1 MTIRTYPMIKSLKQ
15 LAKLLGFPPAQA
27 LRRAG
32 LSTDLLLDEGKGFMP
47 AQAFALWDA
56 MIVESARPDL
66 PLYLGKLFAHAPFT
80 PAMFSFSSSPDVRT
94 GFHRLSI
101 FKPLMGP
108 MRIDVSE
115 DAVGLHLS
123 ISSVDAQHPAPAPF
137 VWFEAIY
144 LLECMRCCTAEPI
157 VPVRARLPELHEPDR
172 EMLGFLGV
180 KPEYGAAAGLSI
192 SKQDADLPLITD
204 NSEAWPDFEKR
215 LRRELEE
222 RAGDNPVTMRAK
234 RALHDMLPSGDASIE
249 VMCKRLAI
257 SKRTLQRQLKEE
269 GETFQTVLASTR
281 SELARQYL
289 AQDNLSVEEVSY
301 PLAYK
306 EPNSFYRAFHD
317 WTGLTPAEARGMHA
331 H

>member
-1 MTIRTYPMIKSLKQ
+1 MANRTYPMIKSLKQ

-32 LSTDLLLDEGKGFMP
+32 LSTDLLVDEGKGLTP

-56 MIVESARPDL
+56 IDVEAGRDDL
-66 PLYLGKLFAHAPFT
+66 PFYLGKLFAHAPFT

-115 DAVGLHLS
+115 DESGLKLS
-123 ISSVDAQHPAPAPF
+123 IGSVDQQVIAPATF
-137 VWFEAIY
+137 IWFEAAY
-144 LLECMRCCTAEPI
+144 LLESMRCYTGEHI
-157 VPVRARLPELHEPDR
+157 VPLRADLPALRRPAAELVEFV
-172 EMLGFLGV
+172 GIA
-180 KPEYGAAAGLSI
+180 PEYGSGASLII
-192 SKQDADLPLITD
+192 SRADADLPLITD
-204 NSEAWPDFEKR
+204 NADAWPDFEKR

-222 RAGDNPVTMRAK
+222 RAGDNPTTMRAK
-234 RALHDMLPSGDASIE
+234 RALHEMLPSGDASIE
-249 VMCKRLAI
+249 AMCKRLAM

-289 AQDNLSVEEVSY
+289 AQDNMSVEEVSY
-301 PLAYK
+301 LLAYK

-317 WTGLTPAEARGMHA
+317 WTGLTPAEARGMAA

>member
-15 LAKLLGFPPAQA
+15 LAKLLGFPAEQA

-32 LSTDLLLDEGKGFMP
+32 LATDLLIDEGKGLTP
-47 AQAFALWDA
+47 KQAFELWDA
-56 MIVESARPDL
+56 IDVEAGRDDL

-94 GFHRLSI
+94 GFKRLSI

-108 MRIDVSE
+108 MRIEVSE
-115 DAVGLHLS
+115 DALGLQLS
-123 ISSVDAQHPAPAPF
+123 ISSVDDQLTAPAPF
-137 VWFEAIY
+137 VWFEAMY
-144 LLECMRCCTAEPI
+144 LLECMRCYTAEHI
-157 VPVRARLPELHEPDR
+157 VPVRARLPALQRPAAD
-172 EMLGFLGV
+172 LLDFLGV
-180 KPEYGAAAGLSI
+180 GPEYGPAATLTI
-192 SKQDADLPLITD
+192 SQADADLPLITS
-204 NSEAWPDFEKR
+204 NAEAWPDFEKR

-222 RAGDNPVTMRAK
+222 RAGDKPTAMRAK

-249 VMCKRLAI
+249 AMCKRLAL

-269 GETFQTVLASTR
+269 GETFQTLLASTR
-281 SELARQYL
+281 SELGRQYL

-301 PLAYK
+301 LLAYK

-317 WTGLTPAEARGMHA
+317 WTGLTPSEARGMHA